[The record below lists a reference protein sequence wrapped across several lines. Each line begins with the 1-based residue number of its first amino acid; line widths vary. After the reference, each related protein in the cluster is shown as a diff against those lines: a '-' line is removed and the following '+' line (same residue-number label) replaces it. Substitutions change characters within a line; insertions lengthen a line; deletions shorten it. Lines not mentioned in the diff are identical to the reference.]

1 MSDSPLDYLPFSTSP
16 KWEAVGVPTSED
28 KNEGMRV
35 ADTFFRQQL
44 VKYAEVAGLNP
55 TDPMVCAF
63 AYNLFLAGIIA
74 VGKIN
79 EANAQIREFPRMNL
93 RPI

>member
-1 MSDSPLDYLPFSTSP
+1 MENNSYMAPLAP
-16 KWEAVGVPTSED
+16 KWEVVGVPTSED

>member
-1 MSDSPLDYLPFSTSP
+1 MSGPLDYLPSSGP

-35 ADTFFRQQL
+35 ADTYFRQQL
-44 VKYAEVAGLNP
+44 VKHAEIAGFNP
-55 TDPMVCAF
+55 ADPAVCAF
-63 AYNLFLAGIIA
+63 AYNMFLSGIIA

-79 EANAQIREFPRMNL
+79 EANEQIREFPRMNL

>member
-16 KWEAVGVPTSED
+16 KWEAAGVPTSED

-44 VKYAEVAGLNP
+44 LKYAEVAGLNP

-79 EANAQIREFPRMNL
+79 EAYAQIREFPRMNL

>member
-1 MSDSPLDYLPFSTSP
+1 MSGPLDYLPSSGP

-35 ADTFFRQQL
+35 ADTYFRQQL
-44 VKYAEVAGLNP
+44 VKHAAIAGVNP
-55 TDPMVCAF
+55 ADPNVCAF
-63 AYNLFLAGIIA
+63 AYNLFLSGIIA

-79 EANAQIREFPRMNL
+79 EANEQIREFPRMNL

>member
-16 KWEAVGVPTSED
+16 KWEVVGVPTSED

-35 ADTFFRQQL
+35 ADTYFRQQL

-55 TDPMVCAF
+55 TDPIVCAF

>member
-1 MSDSPLDYLPFSTSP
+1 MAPLAP

-35 ADTFFRQQL
+35 ADTYFRQQL
-44 VKYAEVAGLNP
+44 LKYAQVAGLNP
-55 TDPMVCAF
+55 TDTMVCAF

-79 EANAQIREFPRMNL
+79 EANVQIREFPRMNL